1 METKN
6 SSVSRFVSLAAAVA
20 CVVCIFAIASDGQ
33 TRRNRKKT
41 KKTVAVQTL
50 AAPTTDP
57 VIISRA
63 DDWPLDTP
71 TVSNNIENAVRVA
84 DEQDPSANSSERIIA
99 ELTDRIKALESAK
112 KEDYD
117 QKQKRLAMNLEILTK
132 AEQRVESLRK
142 QSFDMLDKE
151 NSIKTKLE
159 QIDSDLRPESIDR
172 SIAFVGSLRPEELRA
187 SRKKSLEAER
197 TNLQNLLTEV
207 QRTRSNLDLNLQK
220 ADLLV
225 EKLRTKLEAE
235 IDTALEDKPSNP

>member
-1 METKN
+1 MHIL
-6 SSVSRFVSLAAAVA
+6 SVTASHFAVVV
-20 CVVCIFAIASDGQ
+20 CVVSVFAIVSDAQ
-33 TRRNRKKT
+33 TKRNRKKT
-41 KKTVAVQTL
+41 KKAVPVQTI

-63 DDWPLDTP
+63 EDWPLDTP
-71 TVSNNIENAVRVA
+71 TVSTNIENAVRVA
-84 DEQDPSANSSERIIA
+84 DEQDPAANSSERIIA

-142 QSFDMLDKE
+142 QSFEMLDKE

-159 QIDSDLRPESIDR
+159 QIDNDLRPESIDR
-172 SIAFVGSLRPEELRA
+172 SVAFVGSLRPEELRA

-197 TNLQNLLTEV
+197 SNLQSLLTEI
-207 QRTRSNLDLNLQK
+207 QRTRGNLDLNLQK

-235 IDTALEDKPSNP
+235 IDTSLEDKPSKP

>member
-1 METKN
+1 MR
-6 SSVSRFVSLAAAVA
+6 SLSLATTVICAV
-20 CVVCIFAIASDGQ
+20 CFFVTTSDAQ
-33 TRRNRKKT
+33 TKRSRKKT
-41 KKTVAVQTL
+41 KKTVAVQTI
-50 AAPTTDP
+50 AAPTTEP

-63 DDWPLDTP
+63 EDWPLDTP
-71 TVSNNIENAVRVA
+71 TVSTNIENAVRVA
-84 DEQDPSANSSERIIA
+84 NEEDPAPNSSEKIIA

-159 QIDSDLRPESIDR
+159 QIDNDLRPESIDR

-225 EKLRTKLEAE
+225 EKLRIKLEAE
-235 IDTALEDKPSNP
+235 IDTSLEDKPSNQ